1 MRILIAPNAF
11 KNSLDATDA
20 ADAIR
25 RGLARSGFMG
35 ECFPIGDGGDGTG
48 ELLTRRLG
56 GVPIPCRVH
65 DPLGREITAHFGW
78 VAGTRTAV
86 VEMAAAS
93 GLRLLKPEE
102 RDVIRADS
110 YGTGEL
116 IRAALEQGAEDLLL
130 CVGGSATVDGGAGIL
145 KALGPS
151 GMNGCRLTILCDV
164 ETSLGAAA
172 RIFGPQKGATPAD
185 VEVLEERLA
194 RLADLAYQQT
204 GKRIA
209 DIRYGGAAGG
219 TAAGLYAFLGA
230 ALVGGTDHFLRLT
243 GFEER
248 LADTDLVITGEG
260 SIDEQTLDGKAPYGV
275 ALRAQQRNI
284 PVIGLAGKVPP
295 VASERL
301 RKYFSVLMAIGH
313 EPSDLA
319 DALSRTKEDLERVG
333 EEIGRLLALG
343 GGMALPGSPT
353 AP

>member
-1 MRILIAPNAF
+1 MHILIAPNAF
-11 KNSLDATDA
+11 KNSLDAA
-20 ADAIR
+20 AAAEAILS
-25 RGLARSGFMG
+25 GLRRSGLRFTG

-48 ELLTRRLG
+48 ELLTQRLG
-56 GVPIPCRVH
+56 GVPVPCRVH

-93 GLRLLKPEE
+93 GLQLLKPEE
-102 RDVIRADS
+102 RDVLKADS

-116 IRAALEQGAEDLLL
+116 IRAALERGAEDLLL

-145 KALGPS
+145 KALGAS
-151 GMNGCRLTILCDV
+151 GMGRCRLTILCDV
-164 ETSLGAAA
+164 ETSLRDAA
-172 RIFGPQKGATPAD
+172 RVFGPQKGATPAD
-185 VEVLEERLA
+185 VEVLEDRLA
-194 RLADLAYQQT
+194 RLADLACQQM
-204 GKRIA
+204 GKRIM

-219 TAAGLYAFLGA
+219 IAAGLYAFLGA
-230 ALVGGTDHFLRLT
+230 ELVGGADHFLRLT

-248 LADTDLVITGEG
+248 LDGADLVITGEG

-284 PVIGLAGKVPP
+284 PVIGLAGKVPL

-319 DALSRTKEDLERVG
+319 DALLRTKEDLERVG
-333 EEIGRLLALG
+333 GEIGRLLEVRAL
-343 GGMALPGSPT
+343 
-353 AP
+353 